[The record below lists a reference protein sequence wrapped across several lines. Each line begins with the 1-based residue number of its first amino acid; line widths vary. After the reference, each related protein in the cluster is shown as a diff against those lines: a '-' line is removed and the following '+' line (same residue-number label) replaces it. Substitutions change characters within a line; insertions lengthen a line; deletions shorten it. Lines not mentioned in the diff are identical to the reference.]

1 MTYETIAQKIKSIPQ
16 NHLPEIENFV
26 EYMLY
31 RYSDTETAD
40 DKDYTAAVQ
49 NKESFFNLAGHI
61 HLDQDDVTRWR
72 ELSTI

>member
-16 NHLPEIENFV
+16 NHLPEIESFV

-31 RYSDTETAD
+31 RYSDTESAGGM
-40 DKDYTAAVQ
+40 DYMGNVQ
-49 NKESFFNLAGHI
+49 NKEPFFNLAGNI
-61 HLDQDDVTRWR
+61 HLDQNDVTRWR